1 MRVKK
6 MDEDTKYRVEDPDQD
21 EDAQPGIMKPLPP
34 VPEASRRGKKRAVPM
49 TKFLGMTMKET
60 IRDNLLFVMVPLLVG
75 LMDANIYSWIV
86 ISVLEQSSIYMI
98 VLPALAAIP
107 IGLLMPSA
115 GRSIGGA
122 LLTVVFFA
130 IFIMAFLVAPGFYT
144 QSGDISEFLMS
155 AALLTSVYIF
165 LVAFSS
171 LLGSIVGMLL
181 REFF

>member
-34 VPEASRRGKKRAVPM
+34 APEARRRGKKRPVPM
-49 TKFLGMTMKET
+49 VQF
-60 IRDNLLFVMVPLLVG
+60 
-75 LMDANIYSWIV
+75 
-86 ISVLEQSSIYMI
+86 EQSSIYLI
-98 VLPALAAIP
+98 VLPVLAAIP

-115 GRSIGGA
+115 GRAIGGA
-122 LLTVVFFA
+122 LLTVIFFA
-130 IFIMAFLVAPGFYT
+130 IFIMAFLLTPGLST
-144 QSGDISEFLMS
+144 QPGDISEFLMS
-155 AALLTSVYIF
+155 AALLTMVYIF
-165 LVAFSS
+165 MVAFAS

>member
-34 VPEASRRGKKRAVPM
+34 APEARRRGKKRPVPM
-49 TKFLGMTMKET
+49 VQFLGKTMKET
-60 IRDNLLFVMVPLLVG
+60 SRDNLLFIVVPLLVG

-86 ISVLEQSSIYMI
+86 ISVLEQSSIYLI
-98 VLPALAAIP
+98 VLPVLAAIP

-115 GRSIGGA
+115 GRAIGGS
-122 LLTVVFFA
+122 LLTVIFFA

-155 AALLTSVYIF
+155 AALLTTVYIF
-165 LVAFSS
+165 MVAFAS